1 MGFSVVFLRERP
13 MATLMGA
20 ALLFS
25 LCGMGAGLA
34 HFICVTW
41 LYPAGPGAGA
51 SLPTSAVCSDSGS
64 RDKIM
69 GLVGKHSGKPRQSV
83 ADTECG
89 LPCSSEEETSTQAW
103 GCLLLLHYPQLPMLC
118 GVPDVYLVPTW

>member
-1 MGFSVVFLRERP
+1 
-13 MATLMGA
+13 MATLMGT

-34 HFICVTW
+34 HFIGVTW

-51 SLPTSAVCSDSGS
+51 SLPARAICSDSGS
-64 RDKIM
+64 ADKII
-69 GLVGKHSGKPRQSV
+69 GLVGKHSGKLRQSV

-89 LPCSSEEETSTQAW
+89 LPCSSEEETSTKAW

-118 GVPDVYLVPTW
+118 NVPDITWCPQGKRGLQIP

>member
-20 ALLFS
+20 
-25 LCGMGAGLA
+25 GLA
-34 HFICVTW
+34 HFIGVTW

-51 SLPTSAVCSDSGS
+51 SLLTRAVCSDSGS

-103 GCLLLLHYPQLPMLC
+103 GCLLHYPQLPMLC
-118 GVPDVYLVPTW
+118 SVPDVYLVPTG

>member
-1 MGFSVVFLRERP
+1 
-13 MATLMGA
+13 MATLIGA

-34 HFICVTW
+34 HFMGVTW
-41 LYPAGPGAGA
+41 HYPAGAGA
-51 SLPTSAVCSDSGS
+51 LLPTRAVCPDSGS

-69 GLVGKHSGKPRQSV
+69 GLVGKHSGKPRRSV

-103 GCLLLLHYPQLPMLC
+103 GCLLLLYYPQLPMLC
-118 GVPDVYLVPTW
+118 SVSDVYLVPTG